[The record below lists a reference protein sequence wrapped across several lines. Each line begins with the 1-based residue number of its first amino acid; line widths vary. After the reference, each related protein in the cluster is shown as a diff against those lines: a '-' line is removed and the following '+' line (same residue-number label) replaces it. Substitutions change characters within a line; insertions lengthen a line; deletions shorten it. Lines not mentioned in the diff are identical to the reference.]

1 MKGNIAALVE
11 EIDKYSGNQLK
22 RKEDLRELIILS
34 YSGYNEK
41 LIEELSFNS
50 KYVQGL
56 FRILKHDIS
65 NPGVKNLAL
74 IKSDISTNLKKVREK
89 IEQILLNSDEE
100 TKQYFRDN
108 YLRLSQDN
116 LLNLI
121 ELINDLEWTKKYLN
135 HLKREH
141 LN

>member
-11 EIDKYSGNQLK
+11 EIDQYSGNQLK